1 MEMEDSPITPL
12 SPGRSQLS
20 QRIMELL
27 SHYRSGSST
36 LGVEFFGPCLREA
49 VRYRR
54 AAGYFSSSALITWA
68 GALPSVVGDR
78 GLRIQLIASPEL
90 SQADVLTLQK
100 LGDEGERQFY
110 RQKLSDDVLDQ
121 ITEYTQNTSDVSIR
135 AEIFAW
141 MIANDRLE
149 IRFAFPTH
157 VQGAD
162 LFHAK
167 YGVFDFQTGER
178 VAFIG
183 SANETFRGHT
193 QNYETIDVYRDWVTG
208 DAERVDDKAAQFDEA
223 WENKAY
229 GLTVLSPSEKVLTKL
244 KARAPSSRP
253 KIVDVKVEGEIV
265 TDQRWKH
272 QEDAVAAFLNK
283 RSGILEMATGTGKTR
298 TSLKILDQLID
309 AGEIDSAIVA
319 TDGTDLLEQWSA
331 ELEDWALNP
340 KRDDWLVYRHFG
352 GHHEL
357 ADYTRQTQS
366 AVLVISRTQLHKVLE
381 HIPTKKRSRMLIVH
395 DEVHGLGKPA
405 LVGTLQG
412 AHSAFGWKIGLSAT
426 PDRAY
431 DETGNQFIASE
442 LGETIF
448 EFPLERAIARGVLCE
463 FDYLPLE
470 YELTQGDKDRLANV
484 QKKRAARQH
493 QGNPMSNEEFWT
505 EISKVYKT
513 AEMKPGIF
521 SKYLDKNPNILKNSI
536 IFVETKDYGSQVLPI
551 IHKHT
556 YKYRTYYADD
566 EREDLVRFAR
576 GEFDCLITCHRIS
589 QGIDI
594 QSLENV
600 ILFASARAKL
610 ETIQR
615 IGRCLRFD
623 PQKPDKRAR
632 VIDFVR
638 PGKEEGGI
646 LNADEERCEWLT
658 ELSKIR
664 KGDDV

>member
-1 MEMEDSPITPL
+1 MPL
-12 SPGRSQLS
+12 PSDHSQLS
-20 QRIMELL
+20 QRILELL
-27 SHYRSGSST
+27 GHYRSGSST
-36 LGVEFFGPCLREA
+36 LGAEFFAPCLKEA

-68 GALPSVVGDR
+68 SALPRVVGDS
-78 GLRIQLIASPEL
+78 GLKIQLIASPEL
-90 SQADVLTLQK
+90 SQSDVETLQK
-100 LGDEGERQFY
+100 LGDESQRQNY

-121 ITEYTQNTSDVSIR
+121 IAEYTENTADIKVR

-149 IRFAFPTH
+149 IRFAFPSH
-157 VQGAD
+157 VEGAD

-167 YGVFDFQTGER
+167 YGVFDFATGQR

-193 QNYETIDVYRDWVTG
+193 QNYETIDVYRDWISG

-223 WENKAY
+223 WDNKAH
-229 GLTVLSPSEKVLTKL
+229 GLTVLAPSENVLKKL

-253 KIVDVKVEGEIV
+253 KIVGTKDKEEAVS
-265 TDQRWKH
+265 DQRWKH
-272 QEDAVAAFLNK
+272 QEDAVAAFLSK

-298 TSLKILDQLID
+298 TSLKILDRLID

-340 KRDDWLVYRHFG
+340 VRDDWLIYRHFG
-352 GHHEL
+352 RYHEL
-357 ADYTRQTQS
+357 ADYARQPQH
-366 AVLVISRTQLHKVLE
+366 AIMVISRAQLHKVLE

-395 DEVHGLGKPA
+395 DEVHGLGQPA
-405 LVGTLQG
+405 LTATLQG
-412 AHSAFGWKIGLSAT
+412 EHASFGWKVGLSAT

-431 DETGNQFIASE
+431 DESGNQFIASE

-463 FDYLPLE
+463 FDYVPLD
-470 YELTQGDKDRLANV
+470 YDLTQGDKDRLANV

-505 EISKVYKT
+505 EISKIYKT
-513 AEMKPGIF
+513 AEMKPGVF
-521 SKYLDKNPNILKNSI
+521 SAYLEQNPHILKNSI
-536 IFVETKDYGSQVLPI
+536 VFVETKDYGSEVLPI

-594 QSLENV
+594 QALETV

-623 PQKPDKRAR
+623 PRKPDKRAR

-646 LNADEERCEWLT
+646 LNADQERCEWLT
-658 ELSKIR
+658 GLSKIR

>member
-1 MEMEDSPITPL
+1 MPL
-12 SPGRSQLS
+12 PSDYSQLS
-20 QRIMELL
+20 QRILELL
-27 SHYRSGSST
+27 GHYRSGSST
-36 LGVEFFGPCLREA
+36 LGAEFFAPCLKEA

-68 GALPSVVGDR
+68 SALPRVVGDS
-78 GLRIQLIASPEL
+78 GLKIQLIASPEL
-90 SQADVLTLQK
+90 SQSDVKTLQK
-100 LGDEGERQFY
+100 LGDESQRQNY

-121 ITEYTQNTSDVSIR
+121 IAEYTENTADIKVR

-149 IRFAFPTH
+149 IRFAFPSH
-157 VQGAD
+157 VEGAD

-167 YGVFDFQTGER
+167 YGVFDFGTGQR

-193 QNYETIDVYRDWVTG
+193 QNYETIDVYRDWVPG

-223 WENKAY
+223 WDNKAH
-229 GLTVLSPSEKVLTKL
+229 GLTVLAPSENVLKKL

-253 KIVDVKVEGEIV
+253 KIVDIKDEEEAVP
-265 TDQRWKH
+265 DQRWKH
-272 QEDAVAAFLNK
+272 QEDAVAAFLSK

-298 TSLKILDQLID
+298 TSLKILDRLID

-340 KRDDWLVYRHFG
+340 VRDDWLIYRHFG
-352 GHHEL
+352 RYHEL
-357 ADYTRQTQS
+357 ADYARQPQH
-366 AVLVISRTQLHKVLE
+366 AIMVISRAQLHKVLE

-395 DEVHGLGKPA
+395 DEVHGLGQPA
-405 LVGTLQG
+405 LIATLQG
-412 AHSAFGWKIGLSAT
+412 EHASFGWKVGLSAT

-431 DETGNQFIASE
+431 DEAGNQFIASE

-463 FDYLPLE
+463 FDYVPLD
-470 YELTQGDKDRLANV
+470 YDLTQGDKDRLANV

-505 EISKVYKT
+505 EISKIYKT
-513 AEMKPGIF
+513 AEMKPGVF
-521 SKYLDKNPNILKNSI
+521 SAYLEQNPHILKNSI
-536 IFVETKDYGSQVLPI
+536 VFVETKDYGAQVLPI

-594 QSLENV
+594 QALETV

-623 PQKPDKRAR
+623 PKRPDKRAR
-632 VIDFVR
+632 VVDFVR

-646 LNADEERCEWLT
+646 LNADQERCEWLT
-658 ELSKIR
+658 GLSKIR

>member
-1 MEMEDSPITPL
+1 MPL
-12 SPGRSQLS
+12 PSDHSQLS
-20 QRIMELL
+20 QRILELL
-27 SHYRSGSST
+27 GHYRSGSST
-36 LGVEFFGPCLREA
+36 LGAEFFAPCLKEA

-68 GALPSVVGDR
+68 SALPRVVGDS
-78 GLRIQLIASPEL
+78 GLKIQLIASPEL
-90 SQADVLTLQK
+90 SQSDVKTLQK
-100 LGDEGERQFY
+100 LGDESQRQNY

-121 ITEYTQNTSDVSIR
+121 IAEYTENTADVKVR

-149 IRFAFPTH
+149 IRFAFPSH
-157 VQGAD
+157 VEGAD

-167 YGVFDFQTGER
+167 YGVFDFGTGQR

-193 QNYETIDVYRDWVTG
+193 QNYETIDVYRDWISG

-223 WENKAY
+223 WENKAH
-229 GLTVLSPSEKVLTKL
+229 GLTVLTPSENVLKKL

-253 KIVDVKVEGEIV
+253 KIVDIKDEEEAVP
-265 TDQRWKH
+265 DQRWKH
-272 QEDAVAAFLNK
+272 QEDAVAAFLSK

-298 TSLKILDQLID
+298 TSLKILDRLID

-340 KRDDWLVYRHFG
+340 VRDDWLIYRHFG
-352 GHHEL
+352 RYHEL
-357 ADYTRQTQS
+357 ADYARQPQH
-366 AVLVISRTQLHKVLE
+366 AIMVISREQLHKVLE
-381 HIPTKKRSRMLIVH
+381 HIPTKKRSRMLIIH
-395 DEVHGLGKPA
+395 DEVHGLGQPA
-405 LVGTLQG
+405 LIPTLQG
-412 AHSAFGWKIGLSAT
+412 EHASFGWKVGLSAT
-426 PDRAY
+426 PERTY
-431 DETGNQFIASE
+431 DEAGNQFIASE
-442 LGETIF
+442 LGQTIF

-463 FDYLPLE
+463 FDYVPLD
-470 YELTQGDKDRLANV
+470 YDLTQGDKDRLANV

-505 EISKVYKT
+505 EISKIYKT
-513 AEMKPGIF
+513 AEMKPGVF
-521 SKYLDKNPNILKNSI
+521 SAYLEQNPHILKSSI
-536 IFVETKDYGSQVLPI
+536 VFVETKDYGAQVLPI

-594 QSLENV
+594 QALETV

-623 PQKPDKRAR
+623 PRKPDKRAR

-646 LNADEERCEWLT
+646 LNADQERCEWLT
-658 ELSKIR
+658 GLSKIR
-664 KGDDV
+664 KGDNV